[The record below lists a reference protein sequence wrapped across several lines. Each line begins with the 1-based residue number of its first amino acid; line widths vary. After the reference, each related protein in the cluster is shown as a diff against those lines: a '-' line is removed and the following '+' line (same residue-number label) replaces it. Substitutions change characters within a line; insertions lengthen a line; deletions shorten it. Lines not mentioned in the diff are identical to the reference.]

1 VAYNLLIRIYDM
13 SDAITTTSFLDG
25 NLPEDKQRGT
35 ITPKP
40 HNRERYTGGTRPTY
54 YKAEYGRAILPHLV
68 KMIEKKTD
76 IEFAPTHGEKLT
88 TVYQRVQQ
96 SFTYAV
102 DNLDVG
108 GQLESLRAK
117 VVLRKTPRAIV
128 LCFKENAMNYGRQQS
143 VLREA
148 LVRHDAFAVRDVVT
162 VEWRPM
168 LNTFMENSDKKEL
181 KITDGIF
188 LAPEDQETVKA
199 LVASAEMMN
208 DPMELVTLDA
218 YVLHIRRKS

>member
-1 VAYNLLIRIYDM
+1 MAYILLIKIYDM
-13 SDAITTTSFLDG
+13 SDTITASDFLEG
-25 NLPEDKQRGT
+25 KVLEDKQRGT
-35 ITPKP
+35 IAPKP
-40 HNRERYTGGTRPTY
+40 SDRERYNGGTRPTY

-68 KMIEKKTD
+68 KMIEKHTD

-102 DNLDVG
+102 DKLDVE
-108 GQLESLRAK
+108 GQLENLRAR

-162 VEWRPM
+162 TEWRPM
-168 LNTFMENSDKKEL
+168 LNTFMENNDQKEL

-199 LVASAEMMN
+199 LVTSAEMFGSAMSI
-208 DPMELVTLDA
+208 VTLDS
-218 YVLHIRRKS
+218 YTLHLKRK